1 MPDFGNNTVFS
12 ETDANNNTG
21 TDPGWPE
28 GMATSRV
35 NDSARALQGA
45 SKRFYDWQSS
55 KLTGGTSTAYTLTYD
70 VAPAALYDGMTFL
83 AQFNQTCGASP
94 TLNVNGLGALPI
106 NYYSAGS
113 WIAVGSG
120 LITTDMVTKLAYNS
134 GAGAFR
140 ILSWPTFPPMTV
152 LRNSVGGG
160 GIPLN
165 NVGVFFDGPVVAQGT
180 AGTWL
185 VMGSVV
191 LRDDAGA
198 AEFQVRLTDG
208 TTIIDSVNTQNRTA
222 GARISASVSGVI
234 TSPAGNLRITVN
246 DLTSTSGAMENS
258 SDGTGK
264 SSTITAIRIG

>member
-1 MPDFGNNTVFS
+1 MDISQNVWNEQDS
-12 ETDANNNTG
+12 NNNTAAPDG
-21 TDPGWPE
+21 APE
-28 GMATSRV
+28 GMASAGV
-35 NDSARALQGA
+35 NDVIRADRGA
-45 SKRFYDWQSS
+45 IKRWYNQTIP
-55 KLTGGTSTAYTLTYD
+55 KLTGGTSTAFTLTYG
-70 VAPAALYDGMTFL
+70 VAPTALADGMTFL

-94 TLNVNGLGALPI
+94 TLNVNGLGATPI
-106 NYYSAGS
+106 TYYSAGA
-113 WIAVGSG
+113 WIAVGAG
-120 LITTDMVTKLAYNS
+120 LITTDMVSALTYNNA
-134 GAGAFR
+134 AGTFR

-152 LRNSVGGG
+152 LKNSVGGG

-191 LRDDAGA
+191 LRDDAGP

-208 TTIIDSVNTQNRTA
+208 TTIIDSVNTQNRTG

-258 SDGTGK
+258 SDGAGK